1 MIRGEQNI
9 KNGILNQI
17 IPKNKMN
24 INMKNFENNN
34 ANNGQNNG
42 QNSAKIVEIDVL
54 SPTELDTATIA
65 KSYINIKK
73 YCTPWPKCVLTN

>member
-24 INMKNFENNN
+24 INMKNFENNS

-42 QNSAKIVEIDVL
+42 QNSAKIDEIDVL

>member
-42 QNSAKIVEIDVL
+42 QNSAKIDEIDVL